1 MWLDSEE
8 FKSIANPSIFDLSQ
22 SKQSI
27 KSIIPIFSKASRRS
41 VKTKNSKQT
50 ADNHFDRSC
59 YPQYPYPVHSMI
71 PCKSLIY
78 FYIFMQN
85 TSILKNILNEV
96 VET

>member
-1 MWLDSEE
+1 MWLNSEE
-8 FKSIANPSIFDLSQ
+8 FKSIANPSILDLSQ

-27 KSIIPIFSKASRRS
+27 KSIIPIFSKANRRS

-78 FYIFMQN
+78 FYICMQN